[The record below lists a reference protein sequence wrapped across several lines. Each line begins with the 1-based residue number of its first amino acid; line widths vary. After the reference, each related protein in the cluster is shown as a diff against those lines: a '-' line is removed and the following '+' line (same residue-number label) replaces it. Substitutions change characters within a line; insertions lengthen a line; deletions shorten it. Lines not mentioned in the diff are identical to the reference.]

1 MRKIITS
8 DGMPDLGLKI
18 YTETNLF
25 LSVISTLNEIGLK
38 ETSGMK
44 KQELQLINTK
54 IHSIERIIL
63 TIL

>member
-1 MRKIITS
+1 MK
-8 DGMPDLGLKI
+8 
-18 YTETNLF
+18 
-25 LSVISTLNEIGLK
+25 IGLK

-63 TIL
+63 TIFDIAGDGNQLENNKNFADIILSKIKVSDSR